1 MKKIILLAILAL
13 ITMVSFASEGYRV
26 VDGDSLEKGVVRIRL
41 EGIDA
46 PEYLQECFDANG
58 EKYRC
63 GLKATDYLQSLTA
76 GKITCKHFDKDR
88 YGRKLSECYD
98 AENKSIN
105 REMVLSGWA
114 MSYGGKYKDEERQA
128 RKANRGIWQGKFMRP
143 ELYRALNRAKDKRN
157 KIKKI

>member
-1 MKKIILLAILAL
+1 MAVLAL
-13 ITMVSFASEGYRV
+13 VATVCAAEGYHV

-46 PEYLQECFDANG
+46 PEYLQDCYDAKG

-63 GLKATDYLQSLTA
+63 GIKAMDYLQVLIS
-76 GKITCKHFDKDR
+76 GKVKCEYIEKDR
-88 YGRKLSECYD
+88 YGRQLSQCYD
-98 AENKSIN
+98 ANNENIN

-114 MSYGGKYKDEERQA
+114 MAYGDKFKDEERQA
-128 RKANRGIWQGKFMRP
+128 RKAKRGIWQGKFMRP

-157 KIKKI
+157 KIKKM